1 MGEENT
7 RGDNAAYNREDAAHA
22 GWVTTQVAA
31 RSLAISPRTVRWH
44 IEQGHIEAKPQGEG
58 VKRSWLVSIES
69 LQAFRDA
76 RQRQGQSP
84 GGFRE
89 AQKSADIAAQPPGN
103 AIRELADRLVEEASR
118 ASEFRVRL
126 EISEKA
132 ASTLREELAEE
143 RRRREE
149 AERERNDLRQELYAL
164 REATEASET
173 FEGELETAELQPA
186 PSGPQT
192 LQDGSP
198 RGGLSDDGDE
208 TTEAPEAF
216 KRLSV
221 WVYGLGLILTGMTGF
236 LMQLGL
242 GYQIFQRLGLGLP
255 NDVVFR
261 YGAGWG
267 LPLLLPII
275 FGYQVGR
282 KPRGNN
288 FWRHVGITALLA
300 ALASFLPWAIL
311 IVPQT
316 GPGLLT
322 SNEVS
327 TIFFKATQMWLPVG
341 LAFLSSALIGN
352 ARRRR
357 VAGPTPSTGFASKQW
372 SPLTLTLIGI
382 AGNILAVAI
391 TGIFA
396 LTGT

>member
-1 MGEENT
+1 VEEDNT
-7 RGDNAAYNREDAAHA
+7 RGNNAASNREDAAHA

-31 RSLAISPRTVRWH
+31 RSLDISPRTVRWH

-58 VKRSWLVSIES
+58 VRRSWLVSIDS
-69 LQAFRDA
+69 LQAFRDT

-89 AQKSADIAAQPPGN
+89 AQNSADIAAQTPGN
-103 AIRELADRLVEEASR
+103 PIRELAERLVEEASR

-132 ASTLREELAEE
+132 ESTLREELAEE
-143 RRRREE
+143 RRRRED
-149 AERERNDLRQELYAL
+149 AEQERNDLRQELNAL

-173 FEGELETAELQPA
+173 VEGELERAGPQPVA
-186 PSGPQT
+186 SGPQT
-192 LQDGSP
+192 LQDRS
-198 RGGLSDDGDE
+198 
-208 TTEAPEAF
+208 
-216 KRLSV
+216 KILSV
-221 WVYGLGLILTGMTGF
+221 WGYGLGVILTGMAGF

-242 GYQIFQRLGLGLP
+242 GYEIFQRLGLGLP

-282 KPRGNN
+282 RPRGSN

-300 ALASFLPWAIL
+300 ALVSFLPWAIL

-316 GPGLLT
+316 GTGLLT

-327 TIFFKATQMWLPVG
+327 TIFFEATQMWLPVG

-352 ARRRR
+352 TRRRR
-357 VAGPTPSTGFASKQW
+357 VAGPTP
-372 SPLTLTLIGI
+372 
-382 AGNILAVAI
+382 
-391 TGIFA
+391 
-396 LTGT
+396 

>member
-1 MGEENT
+1 MGEDNT
-7 RGDNAAYNREDAAHA
+7 RGDNAASNREDAAHA

-31 RSLAISPRTVRWH
+31 RSLAIAPRTVRWH
-44 IEQGHIEAKPQGEG
+44 IEQGHIDAKPQGEG
-58 VKRSWLVSIES
+58 VRRSWLVSIES

-89 AQKSADIAAQPPGN
+89 AQKSADIAAQLPGN

-164 REATEASET
+164 REATLASET
-173 FEGELETAELQPA
+173 VEEGPERAEPQPA
-186 PSGPQT
+186 ASGP
-192 LQDGSP
+192 
-198 RGGLSDDGDE
+198 
-208 TTEAPEAF
+208 F

-221 WVYGLGLILTGMTGF
+221 WGYGLGVILTGMTGF

-267 LPLLLPII
+267 LPLLLPIV

-300 ALASFLPWAIL
+300 ALVSFLPWAIL

-316 GPGLLT
+316 GTGLLT

-327 TIFFKATQMWLPVG
+327 TIFFEATQMWLPVG

-357 VAGPTPSTGFASKQW
+357 VAGPTP
-372 SPLTLTLIGI
+372 
-382 AGNILAVAI
+382 
-391 TGIFA
+391 
-396 LTGT
+396 

>member
-1 MGEENT
+1 
-7 RGDNAAYNREDAAHA
+7 
-22 GWVTTQVAA
+22 
-31 RSLAISPRTVRWH
+31 
-44 IEQGHIEAKPQGEG
+44 
-58 VKRSWLVSIES
+58 
-69 LQAFRDA
+69 
-76 RQRQGQSP
+76 
-84 GGFRE
+84 
-89 AQKSADIAAQPPGN
+89 
-103 AIRELADRLVEEASR
+103 VEEASR

-132 ASTLREELAEE
+132 ASTLREELTDE

-173 FEGELETAELQPA
+173 VEGEPERAVPRAVPQPA
-186 PSGPQT
+186 ASGP
-192 LQDGSP
+192 
-198 RGGLSDDGDE
+198 
-208 TTEAPEAF
+208 F

-221 WVYGLGLILTGMTGF
+221 WGYGLGVILTGMTGF
-236 LMQLGL
+236 LMQLRL
-242 GYQIFQRLGLGLP
+242 GYEIFQRFGPGLP

-267 LPLLLPII
+267 LPLLLPVI

-288 FWRHVGITALLA
+288 FWRHIGITALLA
-300 ALASFLPWAIL
+300 ALVSFLPWAIL

-316 GPGLLT
+316 GTGLLT

-327 TIFFKATQMWLPVG
+327 TIFFEATRMWLPVG
-341 LAFLSSALIGN
+341 LAFLSSSLIGN

-357 VAGPTPSTGFASKQW
+357 VAGPTPSAGFASKQW
-372 SPLTLTLIGI
+372 SPLTLTLIGV
-382 AGNILAVAI
+382 AGNILAAAI

-396 LTGT
+396 LIGT

>member
-1 MGEENT
+1 
-7 RGDNAAYNREDAAHA
+7 
-22 GWVTTQVAA
+22 
-31 RSLAISPRTVRWH
+31 
-44 IEQGHIEAKPQGEG
+44 
-58 VKRSWLVSIES
+58 
-69 LQAFRDA
+69 
-76 RQRQGQSP
+76 
-84 GGFRE
+84 
-89 AQKSADIAAQPPGN
+89 
-103 AIRELADRLVEEASR
+103 VEEASR

-149 AERERNDLRQELYAL
+149 AERERNYLRQELYAL
-164 REATEASET
+164 REATEGSET
-173 FEGELETAELQPA
+173 VEGEPERAEPQPA
-186 PSGPQT
+186 ASGPQT
-192 LQDGSP
+192 LQDRS
-198 RGGLSDDGDE
+198 
-208 TTEAPEAF
+208 

-221 WVYGLGLILTGMTGF
+221 WVYGLGVILTGLTGF

-300 ALASFLPWAIL
+300 ALVSFLPWAIL

-316 GPGLLT
+316 ETGLLT

-327 TIFFKATQMWLPVG
+327 TIFFEATQMWLPVG

-357 VAGPTPSTGFASKQW
+357 VAGPTP
-372 SPLTLTLIGI
+372 
-382 AGNILAVAI
+382 
-391 TGIFA
+391 
-396 LTGT
+396 

>member
-1 MGEENT
+1 MGEDNT
-7 RGDNAAYNREDAAHA
+7 RGDNAASNREDAAHA

-58 VKRSWLVSIES
+58 VRRSWLVSIDS

-89 AQKSADIAAQPPGN
+89 AQKSADIAAQPLGN
-103 AIRELADRLVEEASR
+103 PIRELADRLVEEASR

-173 FEGELETAELQPA
+173 VEGELERAESQPA
-186 PSGPQT
+186 ASSSQT
-192 LQDGSP
+192 LLDRSP
-198 RGGLSDDGDE
+198 RGS
-208 TTEAPEAF
+208 
-216 KRLSV
+216 KKLSV
-221 WVYGLGLILTGMTGF
+221 WVYGLGVILTGMTGF

-300 ALASFLPWAIL
+300 ALVSFLPWAIL

-316 GPGLLT
+316 GTGLLT

-327 TIFFKATQMWLPVG
+327 TIFFEATQMWLPVG

-357 VAGPTPSTGFASKQW
+357 VAGPTP
-372 SPLTLTLIGI
+372 
-382 AGNILAVAI
+382 
-391 TGIFA
+391 
-396 LTGT
+396 

>member
-1 MGEENT
+1 VGEDNT
-7 RGDNAAYNREDAAHA
+7 RGDNAASNREDAAHA

-58 VKRSWLVSIES
+58 VRRSWLVSIDS

-89 AQKSADIAAQPPGN
+89 TQNSADIAAQPPGN
-103 AIRELADRLVEEASR
+103 PIRELADRLVEEASR

-143 RRRREE
+143 RRRRDE
-149 AERERNDLRQELYAL
+149 AERERNDLRQELNAF
-164 REATEASET
+164 REATEASEAV
-173 FEGELETAELQPA
+173 EGELERAESQPA
-186 PSGPQT
+186 ASSSQT
-192 LQDGSP
+192 LLDRSP
-198 RGGLSDDGDE
+198 RGS
-208 TTEAPEAF
+208 
-216 KRLSV
+216 KKLSV
-221 WVYGLGLILTGMTGF
+221 WVYGLGVILTGMTGF
-236 LMQLGL
+236 LMQMGL
-242 GYQIFQRLGLGLP
+242 GYQIFQRFGLGLP

-261 YGAGWG
+261 YGVGWG
-267 LPLLLPII
+267 LPLLLPIV
-275 FGYQVGR
+275 FGYLVGR
-282 KPRGNN
+282 RPRGSN

-300 ALASFLPWAIL
+300 ALVSFLPWAIL

-316 GPGLLT
+316 GTGLLT
-322 SNEVS
+322 SSELS
-327 TIFFKATQMWLPVG
+327 TIFFEVTQMWLPVG

-357 VAGPTPSTGFASKQW
+357 VAGPTA
-372 SPLTLTLIGI
+372 
-382 AGNILAVAI
+382 
-391 TGIFA
+391 
-396 LTGT
+396 

>member
-1 MGEENT
+1 VGEDST
-7 RGDNAAYNREDAAHA
+7 RGNNAASNREDAAHA

-58 VKRSWLVSIES
+58 VRRSWLVSIDS

-103 AIRELADRLVEEASR
+103 PIRELADRLVEEASR
-118 ASEFRVRL
+118 ASEFRVRF

-132 ASTLREELAEE
+132 ASTLREELSEE

-173 FEGELETAELQPA
+173 VEGELERAESQPA
-186 PSGPQT
+186 ASGS
-192 LQDGSP
+192 GS
-198 RGGLSDDGDE
+198 
-208 TTEAPEAF
+208 F

-221 WVYGLGLILTGMTGF
+221 WVYGLGAILTGMTGF
-236 LMQLGL
+236 LMQLDL
-242 GYQIFQRLGLGLP
+242 GYQIFQPLGLGLP

-261 YGAGWG
+261 YGVGWG

-282 KPRGNN
+282 KPRGTN

-300 ALASFLPWAIL
+300 ALVSFLPWAIL

-316 GPGLLT
+316 GTGLLT

-327 TIFFKATQMWLPVG
+327 TIFFEATQMWLPVG

-357 VAGPTPSTGFASKQW
+357 VAGPTP
-372 SPLTLTLIGI
+372 
-382 AGNILAVAI
+382 
-391 TGIFA
+391 
-396 LTGT
+396 